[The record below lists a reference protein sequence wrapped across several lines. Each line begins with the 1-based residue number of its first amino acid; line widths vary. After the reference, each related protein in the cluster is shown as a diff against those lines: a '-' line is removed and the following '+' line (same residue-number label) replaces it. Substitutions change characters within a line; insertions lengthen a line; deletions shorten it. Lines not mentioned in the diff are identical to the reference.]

1 MHGHP
6 GEKDETE
13 ALEAA
18 AEALQKPIDKLKLMT
33 PEERRLADE
42 IERLREKPVPGVG

>member
-6 GEKDETE
+6 EDETE

-33 PEERRLADE
+33 PEEKRLADE
-42 IERLREKPVPGVG
+42 IERLREKPVPGIG